1 MVLAKSSNLA
11 SLSRSQLSA
20 NSRRTAVTLYTRNKT
35 ILKAVP
41 NLQKVGNK
49 DHNNKDPVLVWVVQ
63 MSILLAHEE
72 VGDMAPAPGWSHNHI
87 IWSKGISVFK
97 LQVLNVMFDLNY
109 RCNTE
114 N

>member
-20 NSRRTAVTLYTRNKT
+20 NSRRTAITFYTRNKT

-49 DHNNKDPVLVWVVQ
+49 DHNNKDPVLIWVVK

-72 VGDMAPAPGWSHNHI
+72 SGRHGPSSRLVAQSYHLVKRQICIQTPG
-87 IWSKGISVFK
+87 VERY
-97 LQVLNVMFDLNY
+97 V
-109 RCNTE
+109 
-114 N
+114 